1 MRPIALAALI
11 TLGLATYAPAQSI
24 SLPNVSFPEP
34 GTFCGP
40 LRLCQPDLVTQGT
53 GR

>member
-11 TLGLATYAPAQSI
+11 ALGLTTQAFALNVN
-24 SLPNVSFPEP
+24 LPSVTFPEP

-40 LRLCQPDLVTQGT
+40 MQVCQPDLVTQGT
-53 GR
+53 GG

>member
-11 TLGLATYAPAQSI
+11 ALGLAAQASGQSVNLPSI
-24 SLPNVSFPEP
+24 SFPEP

-40 LRLCQPDLVTQGT
+40 MQLCQPDLVTQGT
-53 GR
+53 TR